1 MMVFVDDAAFIPA
14 WTIKLVTKRGL
25 KALRSK
31 KKVRCSKGRR

>member
-1 MMVFVDDAAFIPA
+1 MMVFVDEGAFMPA
-14 WTIKLVTKRGL
+14 WMVKLVTKRRL